1 MYFCL
6 NMLQYVLKALF
17 FLRTFSN
24 AEKNNCLAFMH
35 AKGFI
40 YFVLTHVCFRACYCQ
55 GRAVALA
62 LILFICGLVSAS
74 VGGVYWL
81 GKSEKPAAPFFI
93 LGALTLI
100 PGGYYTY
107 ISWQAYRGVD
117 GFSFSQLPEF

>member
-1 MYFCL
+1 MGDSRYKVDLAREELAKRVSFSPETNL
-6 NMLQYVLKALF
+6 EDVTPAEVLG
-17 FLRTFSN
+17 LR
-24 AEKNNCLAFMH
+24 K
-35 AKGFI
+35 KG
-40 YFVLTHVCFRACYCQ
+40 TGR

-62 LILFICGLVSAS
+62 LILFFCGLVSAS

-100 PGGYYTY
+100 PGGYYSY